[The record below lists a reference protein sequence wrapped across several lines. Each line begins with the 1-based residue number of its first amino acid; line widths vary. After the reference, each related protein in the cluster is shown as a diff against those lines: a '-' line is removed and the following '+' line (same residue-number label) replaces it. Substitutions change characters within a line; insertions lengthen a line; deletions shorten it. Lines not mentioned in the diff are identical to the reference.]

1 MSNPHHDYPAL
12 DLSTVC
18 PVFAETGEC
27 RYGFKCRFLGGHVR
41 ISDSGEISLVGD
53 DDKKA
58 RAALTAHEVNF
69 VGADVQRQ
77 LRSRKYPLPISDT
90 YLKQLAVENAEVDG
104 NDKPKPLPAANSL
117 VIAEPEQELEDVEM
131 VPPQP
136 TVAQVVEKRTGDLTS
151 QQDAPDAQV
160 RFAEKKRLHWAGKTC
175 AYSARRV
182 YASSL
187 TKLFRPRTSHDSGKP
202 ALPSALHRPW
212 R

>member
-1 MSNPHHDYPAL
+1 MSNHHHDYPAL
-12 DLSTVC
+12 DLSTIC

-41 ISDSGEISLVGD
+41 ISETGELILVGD
-53 DDKKA
+53 DDKKS

-77 LRSRKYPLPISDT
+77 LRSRKYPLPISDA
-90 YLKQLAVENAEVDG
+90 YLKQLAAENAEADG
-104 NDKPKPLPAANSL
+104 NGKPKPVPAANSL
-117 VIAEPEQELEDVEM
+117 VITEPEQELEDVEM
-131 VPPQP
+131 VPPHP
-136 TVAQVVEKRTGDLTS
+136 NVEQVIEKRTGDSTS
-151 QQDAPDAQV
+151 HQDAPDTQV

-175 AYSARRV
+175 T
-182 YASSL
+182 YAIRSVHASPL
-187 TKLFRPRTSHDSGKP
+187 INLSRPRTSDDSGEL

>member
-1 MSNPHHDYPAL
+1 
-12 DLSTVC
+12 
-18 PVFAETGEC
+18 
-27 RYGFKCRFLGGHVR
+27 
-41 ISDSGEISLVGD
+41 VGD

-77 LRSRKYPLPISDT
+77 LRSRKYPLPISDS
-90 YLKQLAVENAEVDG
+90 YLKQLAVENAEADG
-104 NDKPKPLPAANSL
+104 NDKPKPVPAANSL

-136 TVAQVVEKRTGDLTS
+136 TMEQVIEKRTGDLTS
-151 QQDAPDAQV
+151 QQDAPDTQV

-175 AYSARRV
+175 ASTTRSV
-182 YASSL
+182 HASSL
-187 TKLFRPRTSHDSGKP
+187 TKLSRPRASNDSGKL